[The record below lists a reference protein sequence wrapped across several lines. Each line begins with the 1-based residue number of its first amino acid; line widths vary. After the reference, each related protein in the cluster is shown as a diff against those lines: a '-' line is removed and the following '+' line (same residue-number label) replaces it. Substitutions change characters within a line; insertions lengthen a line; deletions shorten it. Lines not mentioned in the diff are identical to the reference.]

1 MKNKIILSSVT
12 LLSAFILAACG
23 NGEKKANKTTAATTE
38 VTTTADTSSE
48 EKSVSYTD
56 TQRIGRDDIG
66 YVNVPKD
73 WIITKSPGVES
84 ALEYSSKHKFPTG
97 TLNAYTENEV
107 PLQDRLK
114 YVATTFYNTLKSNEH
129 VTNNIDGEWT
139 KVAGENAY
147 VLKAQEKN
155 GKYLYY
161 IWFFQKGATVYVFSL
176 EGTEENISTFRP
188 MLEQSWG
195 LDPNTPGK

>member
-1 MKNKIILSSVT
+1 MKSKILLGSVT
-12 LLSAFILAACG
+12 LLSAFILSACG
-23 NGEKKANKTTAATTE
+23 NGEKKTNETTAATTE

-48 EKSVSYTD
+48 GKSVSYTG
-56 TQRIGRDDIG
+56 TKRIGRDDIG

-73 WIITKSPGVES
+73 WIITKRSS
-84 ALEYSSKHKFPTG
+84 AKYVVFQSSSKHKLPAG
-97 TLNAYTENEV
+97 TLSAYTENEV

-114 YVATTFYNTLKSNEH
+114 FVATSFYNTLKSNENM
-129 VTNNIDGEWT
+129 TNNIDGEWT

-155 GKYLYY
+155 GNYLYE
-161 IWFFQKGATVYVFSL
+161 WFFQKGATVYVFFL
-176 EGTEENISTFRP
+176 EGTDENISTFRP

-195 LDPNTPGK
+195 LDSNTPGK

>member
-1 MKNKIILSSVT
+1 MT
-12 LLSAFILAACG
+12 LLSAFILSA
-23 NGEKKANKTTAATTE
+23 EKKTNKTTAATTE

-73 WIITKSPGVES
+73 WIITKSPGAES

>member
-1 MKNKIILSSVT
+1 MKNKILLGSMT

-23 NGEKKANKTTAATTE
+23 NREKKTNETTAATTE

-73 WIITKSPGVES
+73 WIITKSPGAES

-97 TLNAYTENEV
+97 TLNAYTSTGPV
-107 PLQDRLK
+107 
-114 YVATTFYNTLKSNEH
+114 
-129 VTNNIDGEWT
+129 
-139 KVAGENAY
+139 KVRC
-147 VLKAQEKN
+147 
-155 GKYLYY
+155 YY
-161 IWFFQKGATVYVFSL
+161 FL
-176 EGTEENISTFRP
+176 
-188 MLEQSWG
+188 
-195 LDPNTPGK
+195 

>member
-1 MKNKIILSSVT
+1 MKSKILLGSVT
-12 LLSAFILAACG
+12 LLSAFILSACG
-23 NGEKKANKTTAATTE
+23 NGEKKTNETTAATTE

-48 EKSVSYTD
+48 GKSVSYTG
-56 TQRIGRDDIG
+56 TKRIGRDDIG

-155 GKYLYY
+155 GNYLYE
-161 IWFFQKGATVYVFSL
+161 WFFQKGATVYVFFL

-195 LDPNTPGK
+195 LDSNTPGK

>member
-1 MKNKIILSSVT
+1 MKNKILLGSMT
-12 LLSAFILAACG
+12 LLSAFILSACG
-23 NGEKKANKTTAATTE
+23 NEEKKTNKTTAATTE